1 MADDVRLVP
10 VVGSLYLNLA
20 HSTSVFS
27 LSLSLSLSIT
37 SAPVAAYS
45 IQSTD
50 TSASAISVFSLLVSI
65 IIQDITISEFISW

>member
-20 HSTSVFS
+20 HSTSIF
-27 LSLSLSLSIT
+27 SLSLSLSIT
-37 SAPVAAYS
+37 SAPAAAYS

-65 IIQDITISEFISW
+65 IIPDITISEFISW